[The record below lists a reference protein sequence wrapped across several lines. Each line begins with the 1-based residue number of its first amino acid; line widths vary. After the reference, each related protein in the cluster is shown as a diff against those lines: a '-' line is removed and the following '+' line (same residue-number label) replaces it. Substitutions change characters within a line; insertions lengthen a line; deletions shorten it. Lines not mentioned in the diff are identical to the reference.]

1 MRKFALA
8 AVSTLLVV
16 GFVVGE
22 EFNLTITK
30 INSDGTITGTKG
42 GGFGGGAGKGKGK
55 GGAGGKAEEV
65 TIKIAPNVEVY
76 KGKFDADTKG
86 FVKDGDNLK
95 IAELKSHE
103 NVTVTVGGKAL
114 EASDS
119 LSLTIKD
126 GKKMA
131 MLNGK
136 DVDINTVRVTSGLPL
151 ATRVTTSDDG
161 TVTTIILTGGG
172 GGFGGKGK
180 KGK

>member
-42 GGFGGGAGKGKGK
+42 GGFGAGGGKGKGK
-55 GGAGGKAEEV
+55 GGAKAEEV

-76 KGKFDADTKG
+76 KGKFDMDTKG

-126 GKKMA
+126 GKKTA

-172 GGFGGKGK
+172 GGFGGK
-180 KGK
+180 KGKGK